1 MKQFLLSFC
10 FLALLPTAI
19 FAQSTPVYECMSS
32 IMPNGPT
39 SCGSLFY
46 PIPPVYNQIIYTHND
61 FPGMPIQGTIT
72 DLYILVQY
80 TPKGVKL
87 DNLTIQMG
95 MTSLCSFTQNMEHT
109 PKITASMDTVFY
121 DSVYI
126 VKDSMWDTTWWRIPL
141 QQPFHYDFSTVGDSC
156 KNILLDIYGRGKP
169 FFEGASFSSNIHN
182 FCYGIVMVDRHIIAD
197 SATMHYGYRGNDYY
211 KIGFNPKPD
220 PVSVQEVHP
229 TQLSLYP
236 NPATATI
243 HLSLKGSY
251 TISTLQGAVVQQGEG
266 DVANIR
272 ALSQGLYLVQLTTK
286 NGERLVDR
294 FLKE

>member
-39 SCGSLFY
+39 GCASLFNH
-46 PIPPVYNQIIYTHND
+46 IPPYANQIIYTQND

-72 DLYILVQY
+72 DLYILVHG
-80 TPKGVKL
+80 TAKGVKL

-109 PKITASMDTVFY
+109 PKITAGMDTVFY

-141 QQPFHYDFSTVGDSC
+141 QQPFHYDFTTVGDSC
-156 KNILLDIYGRGKP
+156 KNILLEIYGRGKP
-169 FFEGASFSSNIHN
+169 AFEGASFSVNIGN
-182 FCYGIVMVDRHIIAD
+182 FCYGVPMVERSIFID
-197 SATMHYGYRGNDYY
+197 SATMHYGYRSFSYY

-220 PVSVQEVHP
+220 PVGVQEVHS
-229 TQLSLYP
+229 THLSLYP
-236 NPATATI
+236 NPAKASI
-243 HLSLKGSY
+243 HFSHQGKY
-251 TISTLQGAVVQQGEG
+251 TISTLQGAIVQQDEG
-266 DVANIR
+266 DVANIGT
-272 ALSQGLYLVQLTTK
+272 LSQGLYIVQLSTK
-286 NGERLVDR
+286 NGERLVGR

>member
-1 MKQFLLSFC
+1 MKQFLLSLG

-39 SCGSLFY
+39 GCSSIFNY
-46 PIPPVYNQIIYTHND
+46 IPPQYRQIIYTHND

-72 DLYILVQY
+72 DLYILVEG
-80 TPKGVKL
+80 TAKGVKL

-95 MTSLCSFTQNMEHT
+95 MTSLCSFTQNMLST
-109 PKITASMDTVFY
+109 PKITAGMDTVFY
-121 DSVYI
+121 DSTYI

-141 QQPFHYDFSTVGDSC
+141 QKPFHYDFTTMGDSC
-156 KNILLDIYGRGKP
+156 KNILLEIYGRGKP
-169 FFEGASFSSNIHN
+169 AFEGASFSVNIGN
-182 FCYGIVMVDRHIIAD
+182 FCYGAIMIDRLMWAD
-197 SATMHYGYRGNDYY
+197 SATMHYYIRDNSYY

-220 PVSVQEVHP
+220 PVGVKEVSNS
-229 TQLSLYP
+229 QLSLYP

-243 HLSLKGSY
+243 HFSQKGSY
-251 TISTLQGAVVQQGEG
+251 TISTLQGAIVLEGEG
-266 DVANIR
+266 DAANVGAIP
-272 ALSQGLYLVQLTTK
+272 QGLYMVQLTSK
-286 NGERLVDR
+286 NGERLVGR